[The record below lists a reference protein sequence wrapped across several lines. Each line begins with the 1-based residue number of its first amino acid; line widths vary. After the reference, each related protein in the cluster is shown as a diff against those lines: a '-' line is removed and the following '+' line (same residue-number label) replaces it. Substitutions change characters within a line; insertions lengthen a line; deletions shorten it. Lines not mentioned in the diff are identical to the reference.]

1 MTDSYAFKSLRQIPK
16 IKARAA
22 QWFSDKWGIP
32 QDEYLACMDAYL
44 ALETEYGWYLCM
56 HEGEIVGGLG
66 IIENDFHDRKDL
78 APNICALYV
87 EAEHRNQ
94 GIAGKLLN
102 MAVEDMAS
110 KGILKLYL
118 ITELEGFYERYG
130 WSYLCMVT
138 EDDGGGICMYEHRQ
152 AG

>member
-1 MTDSYAFKSLRQIPK
+1 MTGAYTFKTLRQAPATK
-16 IKARAA
+16 KRAA
-22 QWFSDKWGIP
+22 QWFSEKWGIP
-32 QDEYLACMDAYL
+32 QNEYLACMDAYL
-44 ALETEYGWYLCM
+44 EFKTEYGWHLCM
-56 HEGEIVGGLG
+56 HEGVIVGGLG

-87 EAEHRNQ
+87 EVEHRNQ

-118 ITELEGFYERYG
+118 VTELEGFYERYG
-130 WSYLCMVT
+130 WDYLCMAT
-138 EDDGGGICMYEHRQ
+138 EEDGTSIRTYVHQQ
-152 AG
+152 AY